1 MVKTSTATFLPRAE
15 SWADVDKTASRR
27 VERQLETGVEASIQ
41 LLDTTG
47 AIARARG
54 HRDRWLDVHVW

>member
-15 SWADVDKTASRR
+15 SWADDVKTASRR
-27 VERQLETGVEASIQ
+27 VERQLETGAEASIQ

-47 AIARARG
+47 SMAPSAPAN
-54 HRDRWLDVHVW
+54 

>member
-27 VERQLETGVEASIQ
+27 VERQRETGVEASIQ

-47 AIARARG
+47 FGALATAPA
-54 HRDRWLDVHVW
+54 